1 MLRIKPTLA
10 GEKLEVCSVTLSSE
24 TRESHRI
31 SKEEITIVY
40 MHLTACLDT
49 YDLFFFF
56 LLLKSLQSK
65 CVVILNLQFHLRSMP
80 NISCHFHKVNVFRL
94 SKEQCIYLINL
105 GKLKQGNTSFPS
117 VFLLLGIQR
126 NNPPSRSI
134 TTYSPILL
142 FLSVPIAY

>member
-1 MLRIKPTLA
+1 
-10 GEKLEVCSVTLSSE
+10 
-24 TRESHRI
+24 
-31 SKEEITIVY
+31 

-126 NNPPSRSI
+126 NNPPSGSI

-142 FLSVPIAY
+142 FLSVPIAYQVKTNEQCKFSLRLGMSTVFGYKQSASR